1 MGVVDTLGQ
10 GQTALLNWFM
20 SLLQSD
26 QMLHTLDFC
35 LNQPGIK
42 CEKSKE
48 LTVLIYNVPPFVSG
62 VKEGGDIQPAS
73 QPLATLLPT
82 QSREDLC
89 KIRSGNRDE
98 FPIR

>member
-10 GQTALLNWFM
+10 GLLSALLNWFM

-35 LNQPGIK
+35 TNQPGIK
-42 CEKSKE
+42 CTKSKE

-73 QPLATLLPT
+73 QPLATL
-82 QSREDLC
+82 
-89 KIRSGNRDE
+89 
-98 FPIR
+98 